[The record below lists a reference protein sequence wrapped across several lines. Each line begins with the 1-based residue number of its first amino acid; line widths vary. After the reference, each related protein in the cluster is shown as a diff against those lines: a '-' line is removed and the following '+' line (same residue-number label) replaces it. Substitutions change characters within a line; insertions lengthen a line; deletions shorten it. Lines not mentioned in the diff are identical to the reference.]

1 MRRRVSF
8 AAFALFAAICCRR
21 QVSPPSLVSGQL
33 RGGNLLLVTID
44 TLRRDR
50 LGAYGNHNHL
60 TPVLD
65 RLAANGI
72 RYDQAYSH
80 VPMTLP
86 AHTSIHTGLT
96 PPHHGVR
103 NNSGFRLDDS
113 VPTLAAILKAGGYRT
128 GAFIGAFVL
137 DGRFG
142 LNRGFDVYD
151 DRLPHSDAASFRFAE
166 RRGSEVVK
174 AAGDWVLG
182 GHEPSAISHDQASSI
197 SHAPRPW
204 F

>member
-1 MRRRVSF
+1 MRRRASL
-8 AAFALFAAICCRR
+8 AAFTLLVSVCCSRSAA
-21 QVSPPSLVSGQL
+21 PPPLASGQL

-103 NNSGFRLDDS
+103 NNSGFRLDDK
-113 VPTLAAILKAGGYRT
+113 VPTLAAIL
-128 GAFIGAFVL
+128 
-137 DGRFG
+137 
-142 LNRGFDVYD
+142 
-151 DRLPHSDAASFRFAE
+151 
-166 RRGSEVVK
+166 
-174 AAGDWVLG
+174 
-182 GHEPSAISHDQASSI
+182 
-197 SHAPRPW
+197 
-204 F
+204 